1 VAAEIEIEVKP
12 KVTNT
17 KEAVSMVADTIRN
30 PPTTPAK
37 MINWVGKNFSA
48 SGSLGGILGDLLP
61 GIVGTARPM
70 VGAIFDIFGGSSGPD
85 IATKIS
91 EVSDAIN
98 RVSDQ
103 ISEEAR
109 LIKAE
114 VLDATQTQAT
124 RTVSLVAQ
132 GANEIA
138 RSESAV
144 RVLASIEELRQ
155 NDLLNAMA
163 AEVWAEYGDDVERL
177 QSEVRGVIDNAIAD
191 AQAEIDKYYA
201 QLQAVLGKDVYDW
214 LKLIYENLTGEAA
227 PTAQTRAL
235 PAPGAPEPVLAIAQT
250 PAPEASGGSMMPLLL
265 IAGGVALVALTKK
278 SKKR

>member
-17 KEAVSMVADTIRN
+17 KEAVSMIADTIRN
-30 PPTTPAK
+30 PPTTPGK
-37 MINWVGKNFSA
+37 MVSWVGKNFSA

-61 GIVGTARPM
+61 GIVGTAMPI

-85 IATKIS
+85 IAAQIS

-98 RVSDQ
+98 RVSEQ

-144 RVLASIEELRQ
+144 RVLATIEELRQ

-163 AEVWAEYGDDVERL
+163 AEVWAEYGDDVEKL
-177 QSEVRGVIDNAIAD
+177 QSEVRGLVDKAVAD

-214 LKLIYENLTGEAA
+214 LKLIYENLTGEPA

-235 PAPGAPEPVLAIAQT
+235 PTVSEPVAVPVVAQIAAPE
-250 PAPEASGGSMMPLLL
+250 SDSGSMMPLLL
-265 IAGGVALVALTKK
+265 LGGAAVAIALAKK

>member
-1 VAAEIEIEVKP
+1 MAADIEIEIKP
-12 KVTNT
+12 KATTT

-48 SGSLGGILGDLLP
+48 SGSLGGILGNLLP
-61 GIVGTARPM
+61 DLVGSVMPIA
-70 VGAIFDIFGGSSGPD
+70 GAIFDIFGGSSGPD
-85 IATKIS
+85 IAAQIS

-98 RVSDQ
+98 KVSEQ

-114 VLDATQTQAT
+114 VLDATQTQAS

-144 RVLASIEELRQ
+144 RVLATIEELRQ

-163 AEVWAEYGDDVERL
+163 AEVWAEYGDDVEKL
-177 QSEVRGVIDNAIAD
+177 QSEVRGLVDKAVAD

-214 LKLIYENLTGEAA
+214 LKLIYQNLTGEPA

-235 PAPGAPEPVLAIAQT
+235 PGVSEPAALPVVAQA
-250 PAPEASGGSMMPLLL
+250 PAPESGGSSMMPLLL
-265 IAGGVALVALTKK
+265 LGAGVAIVALAKK